1 MIHNFPFSTTHFH
14 ERYKSLFL
22 KCKKFDNLITTS
34 LFLLG
39 EVELENVP
47 LRKDALRHL
56 DMPVE
61 VRAGF
66 VGKVKLQIPVSRLRS
81 EPWVIIFEQLYL
93 VAGPVKLDEVCIKIC
108 VRFVLK

>member
-1 MIHNFPFSTTHFH
+1 M
-14 ERYKSLFL
+14 
-22 KCKKFDNLITTS
+22 
-34 LFLLG
+34 LG

>member
-1 MIHNFPFSTTHFH
+1 MLEGLATWVLNNYLGQYLENLHTHQL
-14 ERYKSLFL
+14 SIGLL
-22 KCKKFDNLITTS
+22 K
-34 LFLLG
+34 G

-56 DMPVE
+56 DMPLE
-61 VRAGF
+61 VRTGF

-93 VAGPVKLDEVCIKIC
+93 VAGPVKLNEVSTQHIYTHAHSHIHT
-108 VRFVLK
+108 